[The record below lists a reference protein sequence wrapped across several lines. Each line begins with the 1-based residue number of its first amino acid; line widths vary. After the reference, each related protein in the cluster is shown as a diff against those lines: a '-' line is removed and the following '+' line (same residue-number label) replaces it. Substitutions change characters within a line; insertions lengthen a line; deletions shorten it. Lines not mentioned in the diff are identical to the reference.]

1 MEMEADPPAA
11 APAGAHDG
19 AGAPPA
25 EDRRQP
31 RRPQGGGGGPQD
43 HLLVLVHGILASSAD
58 FAFMQRK
65 LARHLG
71 PRFLLHGKHPPPPAA
86 TLGIPRARR
95 IRTSARCAAL
105 TLQGLALRMRSACI
119 PPDGLLAAKSVQ
131 VAGIVKRNPHLERIS
146 FVAHSLGG
154 LFARYAIA
162 KLYQPS
168 DPAQAP
174 APQGAAAS
182 HLDGA
187 ATLCGLLPVS
197 FVTLATPHL
206 GVSGH
211 KQLPFLLGLSFL
223 ERVAMPIAPFVA
235 GQTGR
240 QLFLSDKHT
249 SGQPLLLDMT
259 SDCEEGPFIS
269 ALGLFQ
275 LRAAYANVGYDHL
288 VGWRTSS
295 IRRESELPK
304 VVRSKAE
311 LKYKH
316 ILAVHKSLP
325 LPSCN
330 ESERKQGLEQ
340 REMAEDCMVSNLQ
353 QVSWL
358 RVDVSFH
365 SAVWPFFAHNNV
377 HVKQPWFHFE
387 GAEVIRHLIDLLV
400 QQEQNVPLLQASL

>member
-11 APAGAHDG
+11 SPAGAYDG
-19 AGAPPA
+19 AGAPPV
-25 EDRRQP
+25 EGRRHR
-31 RRPQGGGGGPQD
+31 RRPHGGGGGPQD

-71 PRFLLHGKHPPPPAA
+71 PRFLLHGKQPPSSSSNAADPASSTNSYLS
-86 TLGIPRARR
+86 TLRGIDIAGAR
-95 IRTSARCAAL
+95 
-105 TLQGLALRMRSACI
+105 
-119 PPDGLLAAKSVQ
+119 LAAEV
-131 VAGIVKRNPHLERIS
+131 VGIVKRNPQLERIS

-174 APQGAAAS
+174 ARQGAAAS
-182 HLDGA
+182 HSDGA
-187 ATLCGLLPVS
+187 ATLCGLQPVS

-223 ERVAMPIAPFVA
+223 ERVAMPIAPLVA

-240 QLFLSDKHT
+240 QLFLSDKHM
-249 SGQPLLLDMT
+249 SGQPLLLDMA

-275 LRAAYANVGYDHL
+275 LRAAYANVGYDRIPKTCYYL

-330 ESERKQGLEQ
+330 ESEHKQGLEQ
-340 REMAEDCMVSNLQ
+340 QEVAEDCMISRLQ

-365 SAVWPFFAHNNV
+365 SAVWPFFAHNNI
-377 HVKQPWFHFE
+377 HVKQTWFHFE

-400 QQEQNVPLLQASL
+400 QQEESVPLLQASL